1 MVPACHDIL
10 VFGLCPDVARPM
22 AAARSG
28 SVQHSRSTKGLWG
41 VKIDRLSVTRSR
53 GSIDFCYPARRA
65 GREDYLGEEASMGV
79 MMGDEGW

>member
-1 MVPACHDIL
+1 MAESGGWGDCTLPPTRGWPGSMEASKVVPACHDIL

-41 VKIDRLSVTRSR
+41 S
-53 GSIDFCYPARRA
+53 
-65 GREDYLGEEASMGV
+65 EN
-79 MMGDEGW
+79 